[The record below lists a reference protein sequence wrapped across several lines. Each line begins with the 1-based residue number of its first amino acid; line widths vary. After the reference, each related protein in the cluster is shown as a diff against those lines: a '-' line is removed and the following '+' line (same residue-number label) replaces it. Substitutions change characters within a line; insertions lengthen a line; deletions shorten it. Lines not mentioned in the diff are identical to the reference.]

1 MPLAVVL
8 CLGNGSKYGSFNP
21 LCNLGETVG
30 ISREGLGQVC
40 RGTTIVCY
48 QGEGI
53 VASEEKILQMQLP
66 EINFWPKM
74 NDDVTVPDFG
84 NPI

>member
-1 MPLAVVL
+1 MFGERQFQ
-8 CLGNGSKYGSFNP
+8 CGSFNP
-21 LCNLGETVG
+21 LCDLGETVG
-30 ISREGLGQVC
+30 TSRKGLGQVC

-53 VASEEKILQMQLP
+53 VASEEKIFQMQLP

-74 NDDVTVPDFG
+74 NDDVTVPDVG